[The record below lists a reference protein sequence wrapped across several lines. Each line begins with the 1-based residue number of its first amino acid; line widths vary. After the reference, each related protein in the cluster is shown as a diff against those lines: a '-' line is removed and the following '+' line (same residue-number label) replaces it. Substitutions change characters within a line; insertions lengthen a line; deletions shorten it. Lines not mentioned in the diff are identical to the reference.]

1 MKLTVSNLTK
11 FYGAEQENRSAAV
24 YDCSF
29 ALDTGSICCIRGISG
44 CGKTTLLRMLALQ
57 LMPDSGTILYGDTD
71 LWGLSEQ
78 ARAEYKACRIGYI
91 PQDFALIPIL
101 TLEENIALPAM
112 IAGEKPDRKQI
123 SSLMEQLGLTACRHQ
138 YPHELSGGQK
148 QKCAVARAWMQGA
161 ELILADEPTGSL
173 DDAGTDAVLS
183 LFRQFKQDGGSILL
197 TTHDARLLSC
207 ADTVYPMVQGR
218 LLCQGL

>member
-1 MKLTVSNLTK
+1 MRLTVSNLTK
-11 FYGAEQENRSAAV
+11 IFGVEQENQSAAV
-24 YDCSF
+24 CDCSF
-29 ALDTGSICCIRGISG
+29 AVDAGSICCIRGISG

-57 LMPDSGTILYGDTD
+57 LMPDGGCVLYDDTD
-71 LWGLSEQ
+71 LWKLSEHM
-78 ARAEYKACRIGYI
+78 RADYKARRIGYI

-112 IAGEKPDRKQI
+112 IAGEKPDYERI
-123 SSLMEQLGLTACRHQ
+123 SALMEQLGLTSCRHQ

-148 QKCAVARAWMQGA
+148 QKCAIARAWMQGA

-173 DDAGTDAVLS
+173 DDASTDAVLS
-183 LFRQFKQDGGSILL
+183 LFRRYRQDGGSILL

-207 ADTVYPMVQGR
+207 ADAVYPMVQGR
-218 LLCQGL
+218 LLPQGL